1 MYGIATYVITL
12 FVFNGSTFRSHES
25 IPMTKNLI
33 LGTAG
38 HIDHGKT
45 SLVRVLTGIDTDRLP
60 EEKARGITIELGFAN
75 LLLPGDIQL
84 GIVDVPGH
92 ERFVRTMVAGV
103 GGMDMVMLVI
113 AADEGVM
120 PQTREHLDICRL
132 LGVKQGIV
140 VLTKCDLVD
149 ADWLELLAEEVRDFV
164 AGSFL
169 EGAPVIPVSSRRGFG
184 VEELKQELLKMADR
198 IELKRCDG
206 AFRLP
211 VDRAFTIAGF
221 GTVVT
226 GTLLSGQIRVG
237 DEIELLPSGICT
249 KIRGVQA
256 HGSSADV
263 GAAGQRLA
271 LNLQGVDNNQA
282 KRGDV
287 AAPRGLY
294 QATRAVDVEIVCLK
308 SAERPLKHRS
318 TLRLHSATYE
328 VSAQLILLERES
340 LEPGESCFAQLRLAT
355 PVLLLNGDP
364 FVLRSYSPSQTVG
377 GGTILD
383 PSPPRRRRRSVEA
396 LELLESMSLGDES
409 AMVEHL
415 VSTAL
420 LSGISFQELVWRS
433 GLSVK
438 RLNAAISQPLSSGK
452 ILQMLREPRLFLSH
466 ESFHTLCNV
475 LYKSL
480 ETYLA
485 HNPIKDGISRE
496 ELKTRIPV
504 RSDRRFFAQCLLQL
518 EKDKKVIVDKDQVRL
533 LGRKG
538 DSFSDNEAVQRKLEE
553 LLISGGAEPPTVK
566 ETCELLQL
574 PEKTVLE
581 HLSLLV
587 RQGRAVKV
595 KGDMFYAPAPLQA
608 IAETTLEYLRARGEI
623 TPSEFREITGLSR
636 KFMIPLLEYFDSL
649 KMTLRVGDK
658 RLLRKR

>member
-1 MYGIATYVITL
+1 
-12 FVFNGSTFRSHES
+12 
-25 IPMTKNLI
+25 MTKNLI

-45 SLVRVLTGIDTDRLP
+45 SLVKMLTGVDTDRLP
-60 EEKARGITIELGFAN
+60 EEKARGITIELGFAH

-92 ERFVRTMVAGV
+92 ERFVRAMVAGV

-132 LGVKQGIV
+132 LGVQQGLV

-149 ADWLELLAEEVRDFV
+149 PDWLELVTEEVREFV

-169 EGAPVIPVSSRRGFG
+169 AGSPIVPVSARQGTG
-184 VEELKQELLKMADR
+184 VEQLKKELRTMAGGVDQ
-198 IELKRCDG
+198 KRRDG
-206 AFRLP
+206 AFRMP
-211 VDRAFTIAGF
+211 VDRAFTVAGF

-237 DEIELLPSGICT
+237 DEVELLPSGICT

-256 HGSSADV
+256 HGSPAEAGS
-263 GAAGQRLA
+263 AGQRLA

-282 KRGDV
+282 QRGDV
-287 AAPRGLY
+287 VVPRGLY
-294 QATRAVDVEIVCLK
+294 RITRTVDVEIVSLK
-308 SAERPLKHRS
+308 SAARPLKHRS

-328 VSAQLILLERES
+328 VPAQVILLDRES
-340 LEPGESCFAQLRLAT
+340 LEPGESCFAQLRLAS

-409 AMVEHL
+409 EMVERL
-415 VSTAL
+415 VTASL
-420 LSGISFQELVWRS
+420 LSGISFQDLLRRT
-433 GLSVK
+433 GLSAK
-438 RLNAAISQPLSSGK
+438 RLDAALSSHLSSGK
-452 ILQMLREPRLFLSH
+452 VLQMVREPRIFLGRD
-466 ESFHTLCNV
+466 SFSALCDTLLSRV
-475 LYKSL
+475 
-480 ETYLA
+480 EAYLA
-485 HNPIKDGISRE
+485 QNPVKEGISRE
-496 ELKTRIPV
+496 ELKTRIPA
-504 RSDRRFFAQCLLQL
+504 RSDGRFFTHCLQHL
-518 EKDKKVIVDKDQVRL
+518 EGEKKIVADRDQVKLPGEKR
-533 LGRKG
+533 
-538 DSFSDNEAVQRKLEE
+538 EAAGGNADIQQKLEE
-553 LLISGGAEPPTVK
+553 LLINGANEPPTVR
-566 ETCELLQL
+566 ELCELLLL
-574 PEKTVLE
+574 PEKTVVD
-581 HLSLLV
+581 HLSLLA

-595 KGDMFYAPAPLQA
+595 KNDIFYASAPLQV
-608 IAETTLEYLRARGEI
+608 ITETTLEHLRAKGEI
-623 TPSEFREITGLSR
+623 TPAEFREITGLSR

-649 KMTLRVGDK
+649 KMTVRVGDK
-658 RLLRKR
+658 RLLRRR